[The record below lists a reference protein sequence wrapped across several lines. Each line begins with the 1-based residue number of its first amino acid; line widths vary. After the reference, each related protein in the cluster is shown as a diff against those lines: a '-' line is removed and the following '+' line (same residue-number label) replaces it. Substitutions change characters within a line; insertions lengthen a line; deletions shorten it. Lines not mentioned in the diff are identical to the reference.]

1 MPKSKIRIMT
11 SVAMMTAFS
20 VVLERLLPL
29 VNTDTMRVS
38 LGNVP
43 IIITSIFFGPV
54 PGMLCGIIADI
65 IGCFLNGYPPFPV
78 LMLAP
83 LTVGLLPGISAKLAR
98 AKSWRNISDIFVLS
112 ATVIITN
119 LLASVIITTI
129 GLGMLYGT
137 PVTLLLVQRIPTFA
151 VNTLIEIAV
160 LYLLLKNGLLYKL
173 FGIQK

>member
-1 MPKSKIRIMT
+1 MQKSKIRTMT
-11 SVAMMTAFS
+11 NVAMMTALS
-20 VVLERLLPL
+20 VALERLLPL

-54 PGMLCGIIADI
+54 SGILCGLISDI
-65 IGCFLNGYPPFPV
+65 IGCFFSGYPPFPV

-83 LTVGLLPGISAKLAR
+83 LTAGLLPGISARIFRTNPKH
-98 AKSWRNISDIFVLS
+98 NISGILVLS
-112 ATVIITN
+112 GTMTITN
-119 LLASVIITTI
+119 ILASVIITTI
-129 GLGMLYGT
+129 GLNMLFGT
-137 PVTLLLVQRIPTFA
+137 PITLLLSQRIPTFA
-151 VNTLIEIAV
+151 LNTIIEIAV